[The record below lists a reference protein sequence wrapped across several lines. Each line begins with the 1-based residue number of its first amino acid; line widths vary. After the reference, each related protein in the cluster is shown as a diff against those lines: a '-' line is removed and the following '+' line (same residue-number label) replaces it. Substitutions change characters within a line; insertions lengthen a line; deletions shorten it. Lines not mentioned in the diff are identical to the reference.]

1 MRPMRSR
8 SWRANMAGMS
18 PYAAKSLL
26 LLLPEA
32 GSSMEPARGQQP
44 KIRRY
49 RLVRMRVNPP
59 AGGDRLRRGQALAD
73 QCLGGEL

>member
-1 MRPMRSR
+1 MCSGPV
-8 SWRANMAGMS
+8 RANMLAMS
-18 PYAAKSLL
+18 THAARSLL

-32 GSSMEPARGQQP
+32 AGPARGEQP

-59 AGGDRLRRGQALAD
+59 ASGDRLRRGQALSD
-73 QCLGGEL
+73 PFLGGEL

>member
-1 MRPMRSR
+1 MCRRLL
-8 SWRANMAGMS
+8 RANMLAMS
-18 PYAAKSLL
+18 THAARSLL

-32 GSSMEPARGQQP
+32 AAAGPARGEQP

-59 AGGDRLRRGQALAD
+59 ASGDRLRRGQALSD
-73 QCLGGEL
+73 PFLEGEL

>member
-1 MRPMRSR
+1 MAPMT
-8 SWRANMAGMS
+8 
-18 PYAAKSLL
+18 PHPAKSLL

-32 GSSMEPARGQQP
+32 GSAGPTRAEQP

-59 AGGDRLRRGQALAD
+59 AGGDRLRRGQAWAD
-73 QCLGGEL
+73 PFLQGEL

>member
-1 MRPMRSR
+1 MCSR
-8 SWRANMAGMS
+8 REHANMLAMS
-18 PYAAKSLL
+18 THAARSLL

-32 GSSMEPARGQQP
+32 PLAGPARGEQP

-59 AGGDRLRRGQALAD
+59 APGDRLRRGQALSD
-73 QCLGGEL
+73 PFLRDGL

>member
-1 MRPMRSR
+1 MRMGAMR
-8 SWRANMAGMS
+8 ATIMFMS
-18 PYAAKSLL
+18 PHSAKSLL

-32 GSSMEPARGQQP
+32 GSAGPARGEQP

-59 AGGDRLRRGQALAD
+59 SAGDRVRRGQALTD
-73 QCLGGEL
+73 PFLQGEL